1 MKAVED
7 EKKTLQIEFVALKK
21 NYIQKVTMLEE
32 EKLKNQNVGVE
43 MINIMNENKALTE
56 EINNTYKK
64 TGMQTEENSRFIGKM
79 QRLE

>member
-1 MKAVED
+1 
-7 EKKTLQIEFVALKK
+7 
-21 NYIQKVTMLEE
+21 MLEE

-64 TGMQTEENSRFIGKM
+64 TGMQTEENS
-79 QRLE
+79 